1 MALPVKN
8 FYGYIDGKNINTY
21 KYGIDYSVKTLDG
34 RLEKVREILN
44 IELVDGVE
52 FSKDEF
58 WNVIFDQT
66 FDEKLSKDGLYYV
79 EEIDEM
85 LPYKEFISWCK
96 NNEIDPVE
104 YLEITNPFQ
113 TIGNGDDVGV
123 WEYTSQNTSK
133 VKLVLTK
140 NDGLYS
146 DTNICKVLSE
156 MCEYILK
163 KTKRNKSTKYYFYTI
178 DELKRLEKNDEKI
191 NEKFKIADE
200 KGMMLFFK
208 DISINYKFEKKQCID
223 IDNEEDLNT
232 PYLKDYIL
240 LLRESKDKLSTLTR
254 CDKYF
259 AEKNKRE
266 DEGLSYG
273 ETDLMNEFG
282 IDEIS
287 LDIYKTWNSK
297 RRYLRKLCESI
308 PSDAILT
315 KDCIRG
321 TIYFKSPLRDEGTP
335 DWDMIDF
342 FDKNH
347 VKALIGMKR
356 GNDLQNDLNCIIM
369 DLENLIK
376 DTSLTERQK
385 EVLDLWKQDKSQ
397 TEIAEILGINQSTIH
412 SSMDKIANNI
422 VKKYE
427 EQYENWYYLNIRKGK
442 YKKCS
447 KCGEIKLI
455 SRFNKNGKRGYMS
468 MCKACR

>member
-163 KTKRNKSTKYYFYTI
+163 KTKRNKSTK
-178 DELKRLEKNDEKI
+178 
-191 NEKFKIADE
+191 
-200 KGMMLFFK
+200 
-208 DISINYKFEKKQCID
+208 
-223 IDNEEDLNT
+223 
-232 PYLKDYIL
+232 
-240 LLRESKDKLSTLTR
+240 
-254 CDKYF
+254 
-259 AEKNKRE
+259 
-266 DEGLSYG
+266 
-273 ETDLMNEFG
+273 
-282 IDEIS
+282 
-287 LDIYKTWNSK
+287 
-297 RRYLRKLCESI
+297 
-308 PSDAILT
+308 
-315 KDCIRG
+315 
-321 TIYFKSPLRDEGTP
+321 
-335 DWDMIDF
+335 
-342 FDKNH
+342 
-347 VKALIGMKR
+347 
-356 GNDLQNDLNCIIM
+356 
-369 DLENLIK
+369 
-376 DTSLTERQK
+376 
-385 EVLDLWKQDKSQ
+385 
-397 TEIAEILGINQSTIH
+397 
-412 SSMDKIANNI
+412 
-422 VKKYE
+422 
-427 EQYENWYYLNIRKGK
+427 
-442 YKKCS
+442 
-447 KCGEIKLI
+447 
-455 SRFNKNGKRGYMS
+455 
-468 MCKACR
+468 